1 MADLVSRVRLAE
13 VLGEL
18 RNELTEAQAVGTGRS
33 LRFEV
38 QEAELEFT
46 VEVSKEST
54 PGAKVKIDVV
64 AIGGFEAGANVKV
77 GNVTTHR
84 ITLKLAVLDKRTGE
98 RAQVAEGR
106 DESWKNE

>member
-1 MADLVSRVRLAE
+1 VADQLSRVRLAD

-18 RNELTEAQAVGTGRS
+18 RNELAEAQAVGTGRS

-46 VEVSKEST
+46 VEVSKESN

-64 AIGGFEAGANVKV
+64 AIGGFEAGADVKS
-77 GNVTTHR
+77 GNATTHR
-84 ITLKLAVLDKRTGE
+84 VTLKLAVVDERTGE
-98 RAQVAEGR
+98 RAKVAEDR
-106 DESWKNE
+106 DEAWN